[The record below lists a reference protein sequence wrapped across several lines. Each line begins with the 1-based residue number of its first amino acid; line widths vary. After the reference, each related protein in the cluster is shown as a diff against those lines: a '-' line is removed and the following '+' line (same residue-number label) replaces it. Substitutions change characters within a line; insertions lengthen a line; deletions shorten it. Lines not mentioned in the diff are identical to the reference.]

1 MIRNSK
7 SHAPGAFVAS
17 GPLPAEAAPAAPA
30 LLTGADSTR
39 TRLLLAAGE
48 AFAEHGFHGTTI
60 GMICKAAGANIAAV
74 NYHFGG
80 KERLYEETIKFG
92 RASCSHSRLLE
103 SDELARMEPR
113 AALRAFIDAYIQT
126 LLRKDRLQWH
136 TRIIC
141 RELAEPTPAL
151 EAFIRDVI
159 KLRRKRLGDI
169 IHRLA
174 TRRLGPGEMDMLIE
188 SIIAQGQFYYRCRP
202 IILRLR
208 GKDHF
213 DAGGLREIVDHI
225 TRFSL
230 GGIAA
235 IAEGGPSLNV
245 NPPFAAGH
253 HAGKAD
259 RAVAGG
265 TGAKPR

>member
-1 MIRNSK
+1 MKQISLKHSSRGAAADEP
-7 SHAPGAFVAS
+7 HAADAADVAA
-17 GPLPAEAAPAAPA
+17 GR
-30 LLTGADSTR
+30 DSTR

-48 AFAEHGFHGTTI
+48 AFAEHGFHSTTI

-74 NYHFGG
+74 NYHFGS

-92 RASCSHSRLLE
+92 RGSCSHSRLLE
-103 SDELARMEPR
+103 SDELAHMEPR

-126 LLRKDRLQWH
+126 LLRKDSLQWH

-151 EAFIRDVI
+151 DAFIRDVI

-174 TRRLGPGEMDMLIE
+174 TRRLSPKEMDLLIE

-202 IILRLR
+202 IVLRLR

-213 DAGGLREIVDHI
+213 DTGELADIVDHI

-235 IAEGGPSLNV
+235 ITEARAGHSV
-245 NPPFAAGH
+245 NP
-253 HAGKAD
+253 HARGRGLAES
-259 RAVAGG
+259 RTA
-265 TGAKPR
+265 

>member
-1 MIRNSK
+1 MKLNSK
-7 SHAPGAFVAS
+7 SHVPEDTTES
-17 GPLPAEAAPAAPA
+17 GPQPVGAAIAAADVP
-30 LLTGADSTR
+30 TGRDSTR

-48 AFAEHGFHGTTI
+48 AFAEHGFHSTTI

-103 SDELARMEPR
+103 SDELGRMEPR

-151 EAFIRDVI
+151 ETFIRDVI

-174 TRRLGPGEMDMLIE
+174 SRRLAPSETDMLIE

-213 DAGGLREIVDHI
+213 DADQLREIVDHI

-235 IAEGGPSLNV
+235 VAAGGPAPNV
-245 NPPFAAGH
+245 AVPSTAGRIR
-253 HAGKAD
+253 GS
-259 RAVAGG
+259 R
-265 TGAKPR
+265 REIQ